1 MSYTV
6 RPDDILPLA
15 ADAAVLPLEMTGRPT
30 EGRAALRL
38 EAAGGEALREELRRR
53 FLPVGSAALLPG
65 NYGLPFEKL
74 IVTAVP
80 CWRTGK
86 ANELLALRRCYESV
100 FTLAEEQGCK
110 SLVSPFLS
118 TCYYRFP
125 AEDAVHIAL
134 RAAERWSG
142 DLSFSA
148 DTPELLALSEK
159 PWRKPRIVSYV
170 GYYRDHAIF
179 ELDNGL
185 FARVDLR
192 PELRQADVI
201 PYFEACYRAGNNPLQ
216 PPLPPEEIGRLR
228 RIWEEADM

>member
-1 MSYTV
+1 MSV
-6 RPDDILPLA
+6 RISEEDILSLQ
-15 ADAAVLPLEMTGRPT
+15 ADAAVIGVEIAMDLNDSPVCT
-30 EGRAALRL
+30 RL
-38 EAAGGEALREELRRR
+38 AEAAGPALAASARAQR
-53 FLPVGSAALLPG
+53 FLAAGSACPG
-65 NYGLPFEKL
+65 DPGALPFPHL
-74 IVTAVP
+74 ILAAAP
-80 CWRTGK
+80 RWLTGK

-100 FTLAEEQGCK
+100 FSLAEELGCK
-110 SLVSPFLS
+110 SLASPFLS

-134 RAAERWSG
+134 RAAEHWSG
-142 DLSFSA
+142 ELSFSA

-201 PYFEACYRAGNNPLQ
+201 PCFEACYREGNNPLQ

-228 RIWEEADM
+228 QIWEEADM